1 MSLVEKALRKL
12 QQSTPRVPITPGGAA
27 DVAVSV
33 QTPPERVRERIVPS
47 GLGEPLVIDI
57 GALRTAGLL
66 PPQTEEHQLAQQYRR
81 VKRPLIASAIG
92 RGAPRVQGGQLIM
105 ITSALAGEGKTF
117 TSLNLALSMSTDK
130 DAHVVL
136 VDADVAKPQIS
147 RLLGLQDAQGLLD
160 ALRQPDLDVERLIR
174 PTDVPNL
181 SILPAGTRSSEATEL
196 LASARM
202 EQVTAALA
210 EQDRRRIVLFDS
222 PPLLHTT
229 ESHALAQSMGQ
240 VVVVVRA
247 ESTSQPILLDA
258 LKLLEGHRAV
268 SLVLNQSVKSART
281 AYYYRYGEGSGTE
294 PDLL

>member
-12 QQSTPRVPITPGGAA
+12 QQSTPNVPVRVGGAA
-27 DVAVSV
+27 EVAVD
-33 QTPPERVRERIVPS
+33 VPS
-47 GLGEPLVIDI
+47 PPPGGREPVTPAVLGQPVVIDS
-57 GALRTAGLL
+57 GALRAAGLL
-66 PPQTEEHQLAQQYRR
+66 PPQQEEHQLAQQYRR

-105 ITSALAGEGKTF
+105 VTSALQGEGKTF
-117 TSLNLALSMSTDK
+117 TSVNLALSMSIDK
-130 DAHVVL
+130 DVHIVL

-147 RLLGLQDAQGLLD
+147 RLLGLEDAEGLLD
-160 ALRQPDLDVERLIR
+160 ALRRTDLEVERLIR

-202 EQVTAALA
+202 EQVTAGLA
-210 EQDRRRIVLFDS
+210 ERDRQRIVLFDS

-247 ESTSQPILLDA
+247 ESTPQPVLLDA

-294 PDLL
+294 PEL

>member
-12 QQSTPRVPITPGGAA
+12 QQSTPRVPVKAGSAA
-27 DVAVSV
+27 EIEIDV
-33 QTPPERVRERIVPS
+33 QPPPERAGERATPS
-47 GLGEPLVIDI
+47 GLGEPVVMET

-66 PPQTEEHQLAQQYRR
+66 PPQAEEHQLAQQYRR

-92 RGAPRVQGGQLIM
+92 RGAPRVPGGQLIM
-105 ITSALAGEGKTF
+105 VTSALEGEGKTF
-117 TSLNLALSMSTDK
+117 TSINLALSMSIDK

-147 RLLGLQDAQGLLD
+147 RLLGLGDAEGLLD
-160 ALRQPDLDVERLIR
+160 ALRRTDLDVERLIR

-181 SILPAGTRSSEATEL
+181 SILPAGTRSAEATEL

-210 EQDRRRIVLFDS
+210 ERDRQRIVLFDS

-247 ESTSQPILLDA
+247 ETTSQPILLDA

-268 SLVLNQSVKSART
+268 SLVLNQSIKSATT
-281 AYYYRYGEGSGTE
+281 AYYYRYGEGSGIE
-294 PDLL
+294 PNL